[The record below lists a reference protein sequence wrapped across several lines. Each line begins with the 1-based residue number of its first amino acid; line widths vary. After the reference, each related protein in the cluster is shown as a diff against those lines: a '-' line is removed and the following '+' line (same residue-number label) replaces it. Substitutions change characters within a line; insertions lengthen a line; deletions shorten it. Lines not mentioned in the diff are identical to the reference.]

1 MMSRKL
7 ITFDWAIKRLLRS
20 KANFG
25 ILEGFLSE
33 LLKQNIRI
41 EAVLES
47 ESNQDHDGQKYNR
60 VDLKVKN
67 SQDEIIIVEI
77 QYDREHDYLHRIFY
91 AVSKAALEHLATTH
105 TYADIS
111 KVISVNILYF
121 DLGKGTDY
129 IYHGTTRFV
138 GLHNQDILQ
147 LSDTQKELFKKETV
161 ESLYPEYYLLKI
173 NRFNDIAKDKL
184 DEWIYFLKNEEIKPG
199 FTARGLKEAE
209 EKLNIMKLSD
219 EERRAYER
227 FIEDLRYQ
235 KSMYNSSYGG
245 GFMEGRQKGLVEGME
260 RGKALVIEQLLTHRF
275 GPLPDAI
282 IARIRQAGMAEL
294 DDWTLKCLTVA
305 SLAELFDV

>member
-91 AVSKAALEHLATTH
+91 AVSKAALEP
-105 TYADIS
+105 Y
-111 KVISVNILYF
+111 
-121 DLGKGTDY
+121 DY
-129 IYHGTTRFV
+129 
-138 GLHNQDILQ
+138 
-147 LSDTQKELFKKETV
+147 TQIQE
-161 ESLYPEYYLLKI
+161 
-173 NRFNDIAKDKL
+173 A
-184 DEWIYFLKNEEIKPG
+184 G
-199 FTARGLKEAE
+199 QTAGSRGLKGGS
-209 EKLNIMKLSD
+209 LLSVVK
-219 EERRAYER
+219 RC
-227 FIEDLRYQ
+227 
-235 KSMYNSSYGG
+235 G
-245 GFMEGRQKGLVEGME
+245 
-260 RGKALVIEQLLTHRF
+260 
-275 GPLPDAI
+275 
-282 IARIRQAGMAEL
+282 
-294 DDWTLKCLTVA
+294 
-305 SLAELFDV
+305 